1 MALGLK
7 NRLNAKN
14 SVAAEAL
21 QQELEKQYE
30 QRSHRFRIL
39 VGIDGTDESYDGLR
53 FAAKL
58 GWSDDCDIVLLY
70 VRPHDQG
77 LRTGGLQVRIAR
89 ENMLD
94 WGMELPGIQ
103 YLKKGLD
110 ILVEQGDMS
119 DDWDA
124 TTTHTDLAGDPLGD
138 NKIEYHHENGKS
150 IVLKLKTAP
159 DPASGILDQYEL
171 GPYNLIILGQAS
183 RWHELSTYWDAGVDR
198 KVALLSPCSVLISR
212 AQPDYENGHL
222 FCIDGSEHCLDSM
235 RRAAVLSHH
244 CDKSITLLSVATD
257 NESLPEAEEFLAE
270 VRELLDEIDIEVVD
284 SLILVGDPVKEICR
298 LAPDYSLVVVS
309 DSGKFRLKRF
319 FVGSVAFKVMGHAP
333 VSVLNVR

>member
-1 MALGLK
+1 M
-7 NRLNAKN
+7 
-14 SVAAEAL
+14 
-21 QQELEKQYE
+21 
-30 QRSHRFRIL
+30 
-39 VGIDGTDESYDGLR
+39 
-53 FAAKL
+53 
-58 GWSDDCDIVLLY
+58 
-70 VRPHDQG
+70 
-77 LRTGGLQVRIAR
+77 
-89 ENMLD
+89 
-94 WGMELPGIQ
+94 
-103 YLKKGLD
+103 
-110 ILVEQGDMS
+110 
-119 DDWDA
+119 
-124 TTTHTDLAGDPLGD
+124 
-138 NKIEYHHENGKS
+138 
-150 IVLKLKTAP
+150 KTAP

-212 AQPDYENGHL
+212 AQADYEKGHL

-257 NESLPEAEEFLAE
+257 NESLPWAEEFLAE

-284 SLILVGDPVKEICR
+284 SLILVGDPVKEICQ

-309 DSGKFRLKRF
+309 DPGKFRLKRF

-333 VSVLNVR
+333 VSVLNVC